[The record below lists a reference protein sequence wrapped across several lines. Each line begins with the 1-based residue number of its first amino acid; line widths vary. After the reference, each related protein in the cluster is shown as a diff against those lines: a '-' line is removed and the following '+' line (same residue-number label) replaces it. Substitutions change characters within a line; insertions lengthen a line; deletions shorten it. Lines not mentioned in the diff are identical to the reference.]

1 MMKSLHSKLLL
12 LTAILFSLQNISF
25 SQEVVDS
32 LAVQK
37 GEQIYKANCTSCHMM
52 TDKVLIGPGL
62 QGVTDRRSKDWLK
75 KWINSSSDF
84 IASFSQIFL
93 KCSSSSILETVFRLS

>member
-1 MMKSLHSKLLL
+1 MMKFIDSKILLL
-12 LTAILFSLQNISF
+12 IAILFSFQNVGF
-25 SQEVVDS
+25 SQEAVDS

-62 QGVTDRRSKDWLK
+62 QGVTDRRNKEWLK

-84 IASFSQIFL
+84 IAS
-93 KCSSSSILETVFRLS
+93 